1 MTPSTDELVVATAN
15 VQQDLSTCTAARAL
29 GLVLGVGAHVV
40 GLQEWYP
47 RRWRPLTRSGSLRP
61 VPGAGISFRGHRGG
75 RLAWCAGVVGG
86 CVVGLDRARFR
97 LTGCE
102 PLVLSRPGHADR
114 GEGWLGVEPS
124 RVAVVA
130 RGEERSTGRRLAV
143 VGYHLVH
150 GVQQAGRYRGDRP
163 ALADRHRAEVARLS
177 CEVDRLRAEGNLVLA
192 LGDSN
197 FHGLRLPGLASAW
210 ASSGSEEGTLGRRQV
225 DDVHATWAPTSLAT
239 LETPSD
245 HRALVVR
252 YPAPGRW

>member
-15 VQQDLSTCTAARAL
+15 VQQDLSTYTAARAL
-29 GLVLGVGAHVV
+29 GLVLDAGPHVLA
-40 GLQEWYP
+40 LQEWYP
-47 RRWRPLTRSGSLRP
+47 RRWRLLTRWGSLRP
-61 VPGAGISFRGHRGG
+61 VPGAGMTFRGHRGG
-75 RLAWCAGVVGG
+75 RLDWCAGVVGG

-102 PLVLSRPGHADR
+102 PLVLSRPGRADR
-114 GEGWLGVEPS
+114 GEGWPGLEPS

-150 GVQQAGRYRGDRP
+150 GVQQAGRYRDDRP
-163 ALADRHRAEVARLS
+163 RLAERHQGEVVRLS
-177 CEVDRLRAEGNLVLA
+177 REVDRLQAEGNLVLA

-197 FHGLRLPGLASAW
+197 FHGLRLRGTTSAW
-210 ASSGSEEGTLGRRQV
+210 ASSGLQGGTLGPRQV

-239 LETPSD
+239 LATPSD

-252 YPAPGRW
+252 YPAPVRW